1 MSFGRL
7 AGKMTYMRDF
17 CLALLSLTIT
27 LPTLAQRKASGPGAD
42 FERARQL
49 LAGGD
54 LDQALS
60 DVKQGLA
67 QAPHSV
73 VGLNLLGVIYNQQ
86 GKYEE
91 ARAQFQQA
99 LIIAPGSVET
109 LVNLATTLGAQ
120 NKTQLS
126 IETLRKALRLQPT
139 NKTANY
145 NLAVLLLEQN
155 KAKEALPLLLRI
167 NSPDQTTQLMTI
179 RAYLGADML
188 AEGVAAAEKLSL
200 AFPEDTR
207 VHFSL
212 GVLLAS
218 QRQYREAAHEFE
230 KADALQPAN
239 FDILHDLG
247 EAYFLSGQL
256 AKAEE
261 SLNEALRLQP
271 DSAETLYLLAETAAG
286 NGKEVDA
293 LELLIRARKRAP
305 NDTNIVF
312 LMAQLSMKQSFFE
325 DAIELLNEGLKINPR
340 RADFHAALGESYF
353 TIGKTEKALEEFKT
367 LVSIDP
373 SPRSYVFMGLCYR
386 HLGKFDEAKDYLK
399 KSLSADPNNVP
410 ALFNLGFIA
419 RKERDYPAA
428 EKYLQR
434 AVQLD
439 GNYPEALFEL
449 GSLKMDEK
457 KYEEGLP
464 LFRHFV
470 EVTANPTQGY
480 YKLAICERNLHQQE
494 AAERDMNIFKTLSK
508 SPQPAPYPLQH
519 FFDYL
524 QRRSTLSE
532 EQQNEADLRDL
543 ELEVRQHPD
552 RPRSLYLLA
561 ETVLKLGRTKD
572 ALEVLQRLDAISG
585 ADFRTELSSGVLLG
599 SFHLYPDAIR
609 YFQAALKINPESDDA
624 KYDLAEAEF
633 QSGDYE
639 SALKSLLEVS
649 EDGRKQSSYLGLLGD
664 VYSQGGQYENASNC
678 LRQAITASPDKDQYY
693 VSLASI
699 HLRTGD
705 LDDADRVARTGLA
718 RIPDSGL
725 LYWAAGVVAV
735 ARGQVRDA
743 EKLLSK
749 ASELSPS
756 GEAIAATLGMF
767 YYEEGRFAEARDVLR
782 KCEEMFP
789 QGTLDFEK
797 INAVLDAASNSGSP
811 NPPDSIPPEGRK
823 QFYELALN
831 LRDQER

>member
-7 AGKMTYMRDF
+7 AGRMICIRVF
-17 CLALLSLTIT
+17 CLALVSLTIT
-27 LPTLAQRKASGPGAD
+27 VPAVAQLKASEQGAD
-42 FERARQL
+42 FDRARQL
-49 LAGGD
+49 LAEGD

-60 DVKQGLA
+60 DVKRGLA
-67 QAPHSV
+67 QTPHSV
-73 VGLNLLGVIYNQQ
+73 FGLNLLGVIYNQQ
-86 GKYEE
+86 GKHEE
-91 ARAQFQQA
+91 ARAQFEQA

-109 LVNLATTLGAQ
+109 LVNLATTLEAQ
-120 NKTQLS
+120 NKAELAVR
-126 IETLRKALRLQPT
+126 TLRKALRLQPA
-139 NKTANY
+139 NETANY

-167 NSPDQTTQLMTI
+167 KSPDLTAQLMTI
-179 RAYLGADML
+179 RAYLGSDMP
-188 AEGVAAAEKLSL
+188 AEGVAAAEKLSRTF
-200 AFPEDTR
+200 ATDTR

-218 QRQYREAAHEFE
+218 HRQYQEASHEFE

-239 FDILHDLG
+239 FEILHDLG
-247 EAYFLSGQL
+247 EAYLLSGQL
-256 AKAEE
+256 AKAQE

-286 NGKEVDA
+286 IGKEVDA
-293 LELLIRARKRAP
+293 LELLIRARNLAP
-305 NDTNIVF
+305 NDTNILF

-325 DAIELLNEGLKINPR
+325 DAIELLNKGLKIDPR
-340 RADFHAALGESYF
+340 RAEFHAALGESYF
-353 TIGKTEKALEEFKT
+353 TVGKTDKALEEFKT

-410 ALFNLGFIA
+410 ALFNSGFIA

-434 AVQLD
+434 AVELD

-449 GSLKMDEK
+449 GSLRMDEK
-457 KYEEGLP
+457 KYEEALP

-543 ELEVRQHPD
+543 ELEVGQHPD

-561 ETVLKLGRTKD
+561 ETLLKLGRTKD
-572 ALEVLQRLDAISG
+572 ALQTLQRLDAISG
-585 ADFRTELSSGVLLG
+585 ADFRTEMSTGVLLG
-599 SFHLYPDAIR
+599 RFHLYADAIG
-609 YFQAALKINPESDDA
+609 YFQTALKINPESDDA
-624 KYDLAEAEF
+624 KYNLAEAEF
-633 QSGDYE
+633 QSGNYE
-639 SALKSLLEVS
+639 NALKSLLQVS
-649 EDGRKQSSYLGLLGD
+649 ENGRKESSYLGLIGD
-664 VYSQGGQYENASNC
+664 VDSQLGHYEDASNC

-693 VSLASI
+693 VSLAFI
-699 HLRTGD
+699 QLRAGD
-705 LDDADRVARTGLA
+705 LDGADRVARTGLA

-735 ARGQVRDA
+735 ARGQARDA
-743 EKLLSK
+743 EKLLTK

-756 GEAIAATLGMF
+756 GEAIVATLGMF
-767 YYEEGRFAEARDVLR
+767 YYEEGRFSEAREVLR
-782 KCEEMFP
+782 RCEEMFP

-797 INAVLDAASNSGSP
+797 IDAVLDAASNSGSQK
-811 NPPDSIPPEGRK
+811 PPESIPPEARK
-823 QFYELALN
+823 EFYELALSM
-831 LRDQER
+831 RDRER

>member
-27 LPTLAQRKASGPGAD
+27 LPTLAQRKASEPGAD

-60 DVKQGLA
+60 DVKQRLA
-67 QAPHSV
+67 QAPHSI

-120 NKTQLS
+120 NKTELS
-126 IETLRKALRLQPT
+126 IETLRKASRLQPS

-271 DSAETLYLLAETAAG
+271 DSAEALYLLAETAAG

-428 EKYLQR
+428 DKYLQR